1 MGKQM
6 GSKGTSRNKGGAAR
20 RRTLERFG
28 VFNGFVDHGLAGLP
42 RSEAAV
48 WLILF
53 RDTKPTG
60 LARTSLSDLA
70 RRGGMSRRQAS
81 RALRALIRRG
91 AVHVI
96 RKGVVGKATIYSLY
110 PPDVLGQIN
119 PQMRPWLV
127 PSPPPAEA
135 MDIGVSG

>member
-1 MGKQM
+1 MGNKM
-6 GSKGTSRNKGGAAR
+6 TSKGTMRNKAGAAR

-28 VFNGFVDHGLAGLP
+28 VLNGFVDFGLAGLS

-70 RRGGMSRRQAS
+70 RRGGMSRRQAT
-81 RALRALIRRG
+81 RALRALMARG
-91 AVHVI
+91 AVYVI
-96 RKGVVGKATIYSLY
+96 RKGVVGKATLYSLY
-110 PPDVLGQIN
+110 PPEVLGDIN
-119 PQMRPWLV
+119 PRLRSWLRA
-127 PSPPPAEA
+127 SQPAAGA
-135 MDIGVSG
+135 MDTGVSE